1 LPTTTEEDRPFEPHS
16 AVLNHAVPFNGILSP
31 VQRTPLSV
39 SSPQSRIVV
48 FFSARGIK
56 RYSLGQENEFKR
68 SDTCRNQP
76 EAGGSNPDGHLG
88 NG

>member
-56 RYSLGQENEFKR
+56 RYSLNKTASRSETPYAKR
-68 SDTCRNQP
+68 FF
-76 EAGGSNPDGHLG
+76 LF
-88 NG
+88 